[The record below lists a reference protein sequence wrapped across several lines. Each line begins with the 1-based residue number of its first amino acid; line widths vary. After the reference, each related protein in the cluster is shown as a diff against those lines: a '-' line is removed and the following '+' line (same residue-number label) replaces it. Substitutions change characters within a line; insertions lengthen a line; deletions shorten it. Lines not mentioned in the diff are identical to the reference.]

1 MPKKKT
7 PKRAAKKAPPT
18 TKRAPKRRAP
28 MTSDALTRAERL
40 ILERMEKLDAN
51 DPRYQVLEAA
61 LAFKASWV
69 MLAEHLADVAR
80 GKAYKQ
86 WGYSTFA
93 RYCSDEV
100 HITGSTA
107 KKLVKSY
114 DWIEEEAPEL
124 LPKRDGGKVISL
136 REVPDYGA
144 ISVLADARKE
154 LEAERV
160 PKDAYLALKQAALEG
175 ERTATQLRR
184 DLKEAIP
191 EALRDKPAI
200 DKVRSLRKAL
210 TAAVKVIEHLREWEG
225 NDSLLVQ
232 AEELRD
238 ALAYHLPRE
247 REVDPQAA

>member
-1 MPKKKT
+1 MRASTKTPSPKKGA
-7 PKRAAKKAPPT
+7 PK
-18 TKRAPKRRAP
+18 TKRAPQRRAP
-28 MTSDALTRAERL
+28 MTSDGLTRAERM
-40 ILERMEKLDAN
+40 ILERMERLDAS

-69 MLAEHLADVAR
+69 MLAEHLSEVAR
-80 GKAYKQ
+80 SKTYKH
-86 WGYSTFA
+86 WGYSTFG
-93 RYCSDEV
+93 RYCADEV
-100 HITGSTA
+100 HVTPSTA

-124 LPKRDGGKVISL
+124 IPRKEAGRIFPQ
-136 REVPDYGA
+136 RQVPDYGA
-144 ISVLADARKE
+144 ISVLADARRE

-184 DLKEAIP
+184 ELKQAIP
-191 EALRDKPAI
+191 EELRDKPAI

-210 TAAVKVIEHLREWEG
+210 TAAVKVIEHLREWDG
-225 NDSLLVQ
+225 NDALVVQ

-238 ALAYHLPRE
+238 ALAFHLPRE
-247 REVDPQAA
+247 RELEPQAA